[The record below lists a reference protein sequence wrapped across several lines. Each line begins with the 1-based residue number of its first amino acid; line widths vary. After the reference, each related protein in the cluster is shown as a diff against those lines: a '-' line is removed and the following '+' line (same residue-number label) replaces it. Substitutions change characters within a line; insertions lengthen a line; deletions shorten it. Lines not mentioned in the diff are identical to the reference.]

1 MIYQI
6 KISLKD
12 IRPPI
17 WRRILVKENVSLYK
31 LHLIIQAV
39 MGWEN
44 CHLHEFELGSRRFG
58 ALEYN
63 QFGYDCFDSV
73 LNEKKFTLAKL
84 VDNEK
89 TRILYTYDFGDDW
102 RHELFVE
109 RIGPAEPD
117 AKYPVCIKG
126 KRACPPEDCGGPW
139 GYANLLEAIS
149 NPDNPEYDE
158 LIEWAGDFEPELFD
172 INQINRD
179 LKKIR

>member
-17 WRRILVKENVSLYK
+17 WRRILVDGNISLYK
-31 LHLIIQAV
+31 LHFIIQTV
-39 MGWEN
+39 MGWDGY
-44 CHLHEFELGSRRFG
+44 HLHEFELDGDSFG
-58 ALEYN
+58 ALDDD
-63 QFGYDCFDSV
+63 QVGYDGFDAV

-84 VDNEK
+84 IDSEK
-89 TRILYTYDFGDDW
+89 TRILYSYDFGDDW
-102 RHELFVE
+102 QHELLIE
-109 RIGPAEPD
+109 KIGPAEPGV
-117 AKYPVCIKG
+117 KYPVCIKG

-139 GYANLLEAIS
+139 GYADLLEAIS
-149 NPDNPEYDE
+149 NPDNPEHDE

-172 INQINRD
+172 IDQINRA